1 MPPFFALTA
10 RGLEAVSARELSAIP
25 GLTLRQTAYRRVT
38 FDYAASPVRLL
49 TIRTVDDLYID
60 CAAWHDIAHTRDILA
75 KLRRLSQQL
84 DLRPAARRCAEVR
97 SVSAKPLFSV
107 TASFIGKRNYSS
119 DEIKQAVAAGI
130 ESGHPWHYT
139 ADDRAADLNIRV
151 FIEGETAYVGLRLSR
166 SPLHERAYK
175 TIERPGS
182 LKPPVAAAMLMLAG
196 VQPGAPVLDPCC
208 GAGTI
213 LIEAAL
219 LGATPSGGDID
230 REAVTAAQINA
241 AEAGVTVDIQGWDAR
256 ALPVAS
262 SSIPYIVTNLPW
274 GRQIAVDDELA
285 AFYSAVCAEFS
296 RVLDSGGRLVIL
308 TSTPELLQLT
318 QLRLRDS
325 IEISLFGQKPTIFI
339 CEKA

>member
-10 RGLEAVSARELSAIP
+10 RGLEAVSARELSALP

-60 CAAWHDIAHTRDILA
+60 CATWHDIAHTRDILA
-75 KLRRLSQQL
+75 KLRGLSQQL
-84 DLRPAARRCAEVR
+84 DLRPAARLCADAR
-97 SVSAKPLFSV
+97 PLATKTLFSV

-119 DEIKQAVAAGI
+119 DEIKQAIAAGI

-151 FIEGETAYVGLRLSR
+151 FIEGETAYIGLRLSR
-166 SPLHERAYK
+166 SPLHERGYK
-175 TIERPGS
+175 TVERPGS

-196 VQPGAPVLDPCC
+196 IQPGLPVLDPCC

-219 LGATPSGGDID
+219 LGANPSGGDMD
-230 REAVTAAQINA
+230 MEAVTAAQTNA

-256 ALPVAS
+256 TLPLETN
-262 SSIPYIVTNLPW
+262 SIPYIVTNLPW
-274 GRQIAVDDELA
+274 GRQISVDDQLA
-285 AFYSAVCAEFS
+285 TFYSAVCAEFS
-296 RVLDSGGRLVIL
+296 RVLTPGGRIAIL
-308 TSTPELLQLT
+308 TSTPKLLLLT
-318 QLRLRDS
+318 QLELRDS
-325 IEISLFGQKPTIFI
+325 IEISLFGQKPTIVVY
-339 CEKA
+339 EKG